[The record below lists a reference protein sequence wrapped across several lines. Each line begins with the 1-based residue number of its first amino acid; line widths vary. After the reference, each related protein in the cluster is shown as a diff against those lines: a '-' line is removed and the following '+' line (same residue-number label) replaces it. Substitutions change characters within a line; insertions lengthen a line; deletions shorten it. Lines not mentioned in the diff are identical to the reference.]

1 MNTCS
6 ICYTSTNDT
15 ITPCGHEFCMDCLLK
30 FFSISIND
38 DTFSLYNMDI
48 SKIRVTCPYCRLN
61 LLEWILD
68 FDYNILKKLFKNISC
83 IQNNTS
89 YLTRNNNKT
98 LIHHILFLKLSY
110 YLSQIMLD
118 CDNEECRW
126 STAGVPECCDN
137 NHYVNKIF
145 ELFDK
150 YKMAF
155 ELFYAHRF
163 KKVFISKIIY
173 LTYIDNWNQGH
184 YWIFKL
190 KERFKLDNEIE
201 LLIKYIQYIISVEE
215 ELENFKIYYQDNKL
229 DKIIYIKN
237 IIDKIC

>member
-30 FFSISIND
+30 FFSNSIND

-48 SKIRVTCPYCRLN
+48 SKIRVTCPYCRFN

-68 FDYNILKKLFKNISC
+68 FDDYNILKKLFKNISC
-83 IQNNTS
+83 IQNNKS

-98 LIHHILFLKLSY
+98 LIHHVLFLKLSY
-110 YLSQIMLD
+110 YLSQIMFD
-118 CDNEECRW
+118 EGYYPYPNVN
-126 STAGVPECCDN
+126 SKGDN

-155 ELFYAHRF
+155 NLFYAHNF

-173 LTYIDNWNQGH
+173 LTYIDNWSQGH

-201 LLIKYIQYIISVEE
+201 LLIKYIQDIISVEE